1 MVMKFYKESFIKA
14 EPSEVYRWHM
24 APGAFLRL
32 KPPWEN
38 VELVNSEKEL
48 FEGARALIRIFPLAN
63 TRTIYIDWL
72 AEHTDIELNKGFTD
86 FQVRGPFKRWR
97 HRHRFQEHNGGC
109 LLQDEI
115 EFELLAH
122 PLSIPLYPYIRSKL
136 EAMFTYRHEITQ
148 KDLDSKGANSMNVLI
163 SGSSGLV
170 GGALV
175 PYLSTAGH
183 SVTRLKRS
191 LSSRNDAKEILWS
204 PGAGELDAA
213 ALEGIDAVVHLA
225 GENIASGR
233 WTDAKKKELVDSRI
247 QSTRLLVDSFKKM
260 EKKPS
265 VFICASAIGFY
276 GERGDEE
283 LTEESSAGSGF
294 LADLCKDW
302 EKEAAKAEALGI
314 RTVMLR
320 IGVVLSPEG
329 GMLAKVLPPFQMGA
343 GGNIGSGSQY
353 MSWIALDDLIGLIK
367 FALENDSVEGPLNAV
382 APEAVTNAQ
391 FTRVLGK
398 VLGRP
403 TIFPVPTFAAR
414 LLFGEMAEETMLA
427 STRVAPDKAEKAGY
441 QFRYPGAESAL
452 RHLLGKK

>member
-1 MVMKFYKESFIKA
+1 MVMKFYKESVIRA
-14 EPSEVYRWHM
+14 EPSEVFRWHM
-24 APGAFLRL
+24 APGAFMRL

-38 VELVNSEKEL
+38 VELVQSEPEL
-48 FEGARALIRIFPLAN
+48 FEGARALIRIFPLAGW
-63 TRTIYIDWL
+63 REIYLDWL
-72 AEHTDIELNKGFTD
+72 AEHCDIEMNKGFTD
-86 FQVRGPFKRWR
+86 FQVRGPFKKWK
-97 HRHRFQEHNGGC
+97 HSHRFQDHDRGC

-115 EFELLAH
+115 EFELPLH

-136 EAMFTYRHEITQ
+136 EAMFTYRHEITK

-170 GGALV
+170 GSALV

-183 SVTRLKRS
+183 TVTRLKRS
-191 LSSRNDAKEILWS
+191 LSNKGANNEIVWS
-204 PGAGELDAA
+204 PGKGELDAA
-213 ALEGIDAVVHLA
+213 DLEGIDAVVHLA
-225 GENIASGR
+225 GENIAGGR
-233 WTDAKKKELVDSRI
+233 WTEAKKKELVNSRL
-247 QSTRLLVDSFKKM
+247 QSTRLLVDSFEKM

-276 GERGDEE
+276 GDRGDEE
-283 LTEESSAGSGF
+283 LTEESQAGSGF

-302 EKEAAKAEALGI
+302 ENEAARAEALGI

-320 IGVVLSPEG
+320 IGVVLSPQG
-329 GMLAKVLPPFQMGA
+329 GMLAKILPPFQMGA

-353 MSWIALDDLIGLIK
+353 MSWIALDDLIGMIK
-367 FALENDSVEGPLNAV
+367 FALENDSVSGQVNAV

-441 QFRYPGAESAL
+441 QFRYPSAESAL

>member
-63 TRTIYIDWL
+63 TRTIHIDWL

-191 LSSRNDAKEILWS
+191 LSNKNDSKEILWS

-294 LADLCKDW
+294 LADRCKDW

-314 RTVMLR
+314 RERSRVTIPVPGPSDIAR
-320 IGVVLSPEG
+320 IV
-329 GMLAKVLPPFQMGA
+329 
-343 GGNIGSGSQY
+343 
-353 MSWIALDDLIGLIK
+353 IGLY
-367 FALENDSVEGPLNAV
+367 VETLVITQLVDRIEPSEASADHNCVKVRARGLCRGHISDHIYLQRGISAQTIVARCVFPAV
-382 APEAVTNAQ
+382 
-391 FTRVLGK
+391 K
-398 VLGRP
+398 VRD
-403 TIFPVPTFAAR
+403 TT
-414 LLFGEMAEETMLA
+414 
-427 STRVAPDKAEKAGY
+427 
-441 QFRYPGAESAL
+441 L
-452 RHLLGKK
+452 RS